1 MSDEISHAEAAAY
14 VPSSEPSSEPAKDY
28 SADVVKDIAEKA
40 WDVIQRSA
48 DIDVDDYVEEQKD
61 RAADEKGEELPQNR
75 KRERRERFEQ
85 LGIADVASGGNFRGQ
100 GQPND
105 ERLPKPAG
113 WLRRL
118 VGP

>member
-75 KRERRERFEQ
+75 KRERRESEWR
-85 LGIADVASGGNFRGQ
+85 
-100 GQPND
+100 
-105 ERLPKPAG
+105 K
-113 WLRRL
+113 RRL
-118 VGP
+118 YSALWLV

>member
-1 MSDEISHAEAAAY
+1 MPRRPRTCRRPSH
-14 VPSSEPSSEPAKDY
+14 PANLPKDY

-75 KRERRERFEQ
+75 RRERRESEWR
-85 LGIADVASGGNFRGQ
+85 
-100 GQPND
+100 
-105 ERLPKPAG
+105 K
-113 WLRRL
+113 
-118 VGP
+118 